1 MRLGERDVLDIAM
14 RVGRREVVQ
23 PTAPAAARVM
33 GEYFDLAF
41 VPISDLPPLSSA
53 LVWRRRTSN
62 RRLRE
67 LIRIARDILR
77 DAQTSAKVSG
87 RRSQQTSPPSQ
98 RQMETPQRS

>member
-1 MRLGERDVLDIAM
+1 MRLGERDVLEIAM
-14 RVGRREVVQ
+14 RVGRREVVH

-41 VPISDLPPLSSA
+41 VPITDLPPLSSA

-62 RRLRE
+62 PGLRE
-67 LIRIARDILR
+67 FIRIARDVLR
-77 DAQTSAKVSG
+77 DAQTPAKVSD

-98 RQMETPQRS
+98 RQTETPQRS